1 MHSASA
7 KEWPPAFHTLVMRW
21 WTINMSFFVTTKVA
35 LHSGNC
41 SVFCPTVTFY
51 FFRRT
56 LWTESSE
63 SIWRRGMISVIWPV
77 ARTVRIVPWPIKSVA
92 GTLSGSVFVL
102 MHVGSSVVVVY
113 GTNLLSRQ
121 YFMVYSKLMKSWGN
135 EAYVN
140 HILQWACNTPHVTL
154 TSCPS
159 VIGLTILEGKTL

>member
-1 MHSASA
+1 
-7 KEWPPAFHTLVMRW
+7 
-21 WTINMSFFVTTKVA
+21 
-35 LHSGNC
+35 
-41 SVFCPTVTFY
+41 
-51 FFRRT
+51 
-56 LWTESSE
+56 
-63 SIWRRGMISVIWPV
+63 MISVIWPV

-140 HILQWACNTPHVTL
+140 HILQ
-154 TSCPS
+154 
-159 VIGLTILEGKTL
+159 